1 MIKIFMSVQYLK
13 KITGS
18 KLWQFLFPKFAKK
31 KEIVVKTEFS
41 KESIIKFLKK
51 NTEPVNL
58 LRYTEANI
66 FMSHSK
72 KIFEGEVKRSS
83 FYLSI
88 NKGYDPKGLRFFG
101 LIDGGG
107 ALADAY
113 YKTRADIK
121 GTIKSDGEGS
131 LLELKIT
138 QSFFS
143 VCGYYFFVALRL
155 LFGVAAIGI
164 LGLIV
169 LSCIIGLYKNLFL
182 YILAFVFSLAFF
194 IVIGVVLK
202 RENLDLEKMEKLF
215 LKLIEGKKI
224 ADADSREISRLR
236 T

>member
-1 MIKIFMSVQYLK
+1 MIKIFMSVQCLK

-18 KLWQFLFPKFAKK
+18 KLWQFLFPKFAMKK
-31 KEIVVKTEFS
+31 VIVVKTEFP
-41 KESIIKFLKK
+41 KELIMNFLKK
-51 NTEPVNL
+51 NTEPMNL
-58 LRYTEANI
+58 LRYTDANM
-66 FMSHSK
+66 FMSPSK
-72 KIFEGEVKRSS
+72 KVFEGEVKRSS

-88 NKGYDPKGLRFFG
+88 NKGYDPKGLRFLG

-113 YKTRADIK
+113 YKIRADIK

-131 LLELKIT
+131 LLELKII
-138 QSFFS
+138 QSFLS

-169 LSCIIGLYKNLFL
+169 LSCIIGLYENLFL
-182 YILAFVFSLAFF
+182 YILALAFSLAFF
-194 IVIGVVLK
+194 IAIGVVLK

-224 ADADSREISRLR
+224 ADADSHEKGNDA
-236 T
+236 